1 MQELFFSTF
10 FLVNLSTGTLS
21 TSKVELAKLILF
33 NHKKSRPIM
42 AEDIKYQINGQLADN
57 TVTADNTE
65 DMILVPVSI
74 GAADEARI
82 IAEMKAEDSGLREET
97 ILHVFE
103 LEKRVLKRL
112 LMSGYSVN
120 TGLYYASTSFRGV
133 IENSAW
139 NAEKN
144 SIVVNFNMGADLREA
159 IRKTKVNIIGEKGS
173 AIYIAGVSDVS
184 TRAQDASA
192 TAGRAFTLT
201 GSKLKVLGKDATV
214 GITLTAQ
221 DGTITRVTEDL
232 FVVNNPSKVT
242 FIMPADLTDGT
253 YQLKLTTQYGSN
265 SSTLLKQPRS
275 IEKTIYIGKAPSGGG
290 NEGGGGNQ
298 GGEGGS
304 DGDQGENP
312 LG

>member
-1 MQELFFSTF
+1 
-10 FLVNLSTGTLS
+10 
-21 TSKVELAKLILF
+21 
-33 NHKKSRPIM
+33 M

-242 FIMPADLTDGT
+242 FIIPADLADGT

-290 NEGGGGNQ
+290 SEGGGGNQ